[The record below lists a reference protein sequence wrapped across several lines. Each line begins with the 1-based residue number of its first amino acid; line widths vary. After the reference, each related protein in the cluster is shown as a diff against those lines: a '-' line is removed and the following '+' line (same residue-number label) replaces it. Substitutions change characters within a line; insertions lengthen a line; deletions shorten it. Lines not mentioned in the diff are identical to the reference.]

1 MARSPGERLGAFEL
15 ISGLGAG
22 GMGEVYLAQDLT
34 LDRLVA
40 LKFLPLEVTSD
51 PDRVARFRQEARA
64 ASALNHPNVCTIH
77 ALAETADGQHYIAME
92 YVQGETLRQHLTGRP
107 LQLQEVIAIGIQLS
121 SALTAAHAAGVLHRD
136 LKPENVIL
144 RPDGLVKVLDF
155 GLAKLTRMQP
165 IAGAA
170 TISAVDTAPGTVA
183 GTIAYMSP
191 EQARGQDVDAR
202 TDIWS
207 FGVMLYEMIAGR
219 TPFAGPS
226 TNDVIAAILHGEPM
240 PLARFT
246 QYVPDELQRIV
257 GKLLRK
263 ERGQRYQLMREL
275 LLDLQ
280 ALRDEPSIHSTHTD
294 ENTQTGDVVPPASPI
309 EHTPPESSAEYI
321 VAHLTTHKLRVGV
334 LAAAVL
340 MAVAAGWWALSDSRA
355 AAPVK
360 PSVVVLPFSTI
371 GAGDDYFADGI
382 TEAVTTEL
390 GRVGGLRVI
399 ASNTAFGYRND
410 TRFRDIGRRLGV
422 GLVVRGSVQREG
434 SIVRIDVSLIDTND
448 DTAIWSEHYS
458 REMTKVLTV
467 QDEISQEIANT
478 LSRTFGTTSTTS
490 TPSLST
496 RNVDAYDAYLRGL
509 WHLKGRSSDTETGAM
524 SVARRTG
531 AITELERAVR
541 HDPNF
546 ALAQAA
552 LASAYTQRF
561 FYDTTDEETEQ
572 RAFLAIQKALSLKAD
587 LGEAYLARAQLTWN
601 LSKGFPHER
610 AVADLRKALKCNP
623 NLAEAYAELS
633 KVFYHVGLTDK
644 AVEANDNAERLDPS
658 AKITGGRRL
667 RALTDAGRLNEVRD
681 ELTRHPNQPVF
692 ARAEALLAMG
702 NLNDA
707 LEVLLQSRTVDR
719 SDPEA
724 DTGSAALLGLV
735 YARLNRRE
743 DAKRVM
749 AAIIPVAENPGKLS
763 HLHHAQIHIGA
774 TLAQLGR
781 PEEALRWLT
790 MAANQGYPSY
800 TRFSNDR
807 NLDPLRG
814 QGEFEALL
822 ARLRQDHQRW
832 QSMPE
837 F

>member
-1 MARSPGERLGAFEL
+1 MARSPGERLGTFEL
-15 ISGLGAG
+15 ISNLGAG
-22 GMGEVYLAQDLT
+22 GMGEVCLAQDLT

-40 LKFLPLEVTSD
+40 LKFLPLEVTRD

-64 ASALNHPNVCTIH
+64 ASALNHPNVATIH

-92 YVQGETLRQHLTGRP
+92 YVQGETLRQRLSRSP
-107 LQLQEVIAIGIQLS
+107 VQLQEVLALAIQLA
-121 SALTAAHAAGVLHRD
+121 SALTAAHASGVLHRD
-136 LKPENVIL
+136 LKPENVML

-155 GLAKLTRMQP
+155 GLAKLTRMQRS
-165 IAGAA
+165 AGAA
-170 TISAVDTAPGTVA
+170 TISNVNTDPGTVV

-202 TDIWS
+202 TDLWS
-207 FGVMLYEMIAGR
+207 LGVMLYEMIAGR
-219 TPFAGPS
+219 TPFSGQS
-226 TNDVIAAILHGEPM
+226 TSDVIAAILHGEPVPM
-240 PLARFT
+240 ARFT

-257 GKLLRK
+257 SKLLRK
-263 ERGQRYQLMREL
+263 EREQRYQLMREL

-280 ALRDEPSIHSTHTD
+280 ALRDEPPIHSARAD
-294 ENTQTGDVVPPASPI
+294 ENTRPDDVVPPASPV
-309 EHTPPESSAEYI
+309 EHTRPESSAEYI
-321 VAHLTTHKLRVGV
+321 VAHLATHKLRVGV

-340 MAVAAGWWALSDSRA
+340 VTVAAGWWTLSRSRA

-434 SIVRIDVSLIDTND
+434 STVRIDVSLIDTND
-448 DTAIWSEHYS
+448 DTALWSEHYS

-467 QDEISQEIANT
+467 QDEISQEIAKT
-478 LSRTFGTTSTTS
+478 LSRTFGITSTTS
-490 TPSLST
+490 NPSLAT
-496 RNVDAYDAYLRGL
+496 RNVDAYDAFLRGV
-509 WHLKGRSSDTETGAM
+509 WHLKGRSTGTETGAM

-601 LSKGFPHER
+601 LSKGFPHEQ
-610 AVADLRKALKCNP
+610 AVVDLRKALKFNP
-623 NLAEAYAELS
+623 NLADAYMELS
-633 KVFYHVGLTDK
+633 KVYYHVGLTDK
-644 AVEANDNAERLDPS
+644 AVEANDSAERLDPS
-658 AKITGGRRL
+658 ATISGGRRL
-667 RALTDAGRLNEVRD
+667 RALTDAGRLTEVRD
-681 ELTRHPNQPVF
+681 ELRRRPNQAVF
-692 ARAEALLAMG
+692 ARAEALLAIG
-702 NLNDA
+702 NLNEA
-707 LEVLLQSRTVDR
+707 LDVLLQARTVDR

-743 DAKRVM
+743 DAERVI
-749 AAIIPVAENPGKLS
+749 AASIPEADNPGKLS
-763 HLHHAQIHIGA
+763 HLHHAQFYIGA

-781 PEEALRWLT
+781 SGEALRWLT
-790 MAANQGYPSY
+790 MATNQGYPSY

-807 NLDPLRG
+807 NLEPLRG
-814 QGEFEALL
+814 QPEFEALL
-822 ARLRQDHQRW
+822 ARLRQDHSRYQA
-832 QSMPE
+832 MP
-837 F
+837 

>member
-1 MARSPGERLGAFEL
+1 MARSPGERFGTFEL
-15 ISGLGAG
+15 ISDLGAG
-22 GMGEVYLAQDLT
+22 GMGEVCLAHDLT

-40 LKFLPLEVTSD
+40 LKFLPLKVTSD
-51 PDRVARFRQEARA
+51 PDRVARFRQEARG

-77 ALAETADGQHYIAME
+77 ALGETADGQYYIAME
-92 YVQGETLRQHLTGRP
+92 YVQGKTLRQHLSRRP
-107 LQLQEVIAIGIQLS
+107 LELQEVIAIGIQLA
-121 SALTAAHAAGVLHRD
+121 SALTAAHASGVLHRD

-165 IAGAA
+165 AADAA
-170 TISAVDTAPGTVA
+170 TISDVNTAPGMVA

-191 EQARGQDVDAR
+191 EQARGHDVDAR

-207 FGVMLYEMIAGR
+207 LGVMLYEMIAGR

-226 TNDVIAAILHGEPM
+226 TNDVIAAILHREPVPM
-240 PLARFT
+240 ARFT

-257 GKLLRK
+257 AKLLRK
-263 ERGQRYQLMREL
+263 DREQRYQLMREL

-280 ALRDEPSIHSTHTD
+280 ALRDDPSIHSTGAD
-294 ENTQTGDVVPPASPI
+294 ENTQTDDVVPAASPV
-309 EHTPPESSAEYI
+309 EHTQPESSAKYV
-321 VAHLTTHKLRVGV
+321 VAHLAARKVRVGV
-334 LAAAVL
+334 LALVVL
-340 MAVAAGWWALSDSRA
+340 VAVAAGWWTLSRSRT

-360 PSVVVLPFSTI
+360 PSVVVLPFDTI
-371 GAGDDYFADGI
+371 GAGGDYFADGI

-390 GRVGGLRVI
+390 GRAGGLRVI
-399 ASNTAFGYRND
+399 SSNTAFGYRND
-410 TRFRDIGRRLGV
+410 TRFREIGRRLGV

-434 SIVRIDVSLIDTND
+434 STVRINVSLIDTND
-448 DTAIWSEHYS
+448 DTALWSEHYS

-467 QDEISQEIANT
+467 QDEISQEIAKT
-478 LSRTFGTTSTTS
+478 LSRTFGMTPTTSN
-490 TPSLST
+490 PSLAT
-496 RNVDAYDAYLRGL
+496 RNVDAYDAFLRGL
-509 WHLKGRSSDTETGAM
+509 WHLKGRSTGTEIGVT
-524 SVARRTG
+524 SIARRTG

-572 RAFLAIQKALSLKAD
+572 RAFLAIQKALSLNTG

-601 LSKGFPHER
+601 LSRGFPHEQ
-610 AVADLRKALKCNP
+610 AIIDLRKALTFNP
-623 NLAEAYAELS
+623 NLAEAYIELG
-633 KVFYHVGLTDK
+633 KVYYHVGLTDK
-644 AVEANDNAERLDPS
+644 AVEANDSAERLDPS
-658 AKITGGRRL
+658 AATISGGRRL

-681 ELTRHPNQPVF
+681 ELKRRPDQPVF

-702 NLNDA
+702 NTKEA
-707 LEVLLQSRTVDR
+707 LDVLLQSRTVDR
-719 SDPEA
+719 TDPEA

-743 DAKRVM
+743 DAERVI
-749 AAIIPVAENPGKLS
+749 ATSTSVAENPGKLS

-781 PEEALRWLT
+781 PDEAVRWLT
-790 MAANQGYPSY
+790 MAVNQGYPSY
-800 TRFSNDR
+800 TRFSNDH

-814 QGEFEALL
+814 HAAFEGLL
-822 ARLRQDHQRW
+822 ARLRQDRQRW
-832 QSMPE
+832 QSMP
-837 F
+837 